1 MATNNMINTP
11 EPFGAASGGTG
22 LASPTAHGIM
32 VAEGSSA
39 MTPIVLSAGQILI
52 GTTASDPA
60 AASIEAGTGITVTN
74 TSGAITIAA
83 TGGGLT
89 WSTITAGTLAAAINN
104 AYVLNHASTACVV
117 TLPATAA
124 LGSKIIL
131 RGLAGSGG
139 WTATANTGQT
149 IQFGNQSSSSAGSWS
164 STDPGD
170 SCDLECIVANTTWAL
185 SNAVSS
191 GLTKV

>member
-1 MATNNMINTP
+1 MI
-11 EPFGAASGGTG
+11 G
-22 LASPTAHGIM
+22 
-32 VAEGSSA
+32 EGSSA

-60 AASIEAGTGITVTN
+60 AADLSAGTGIAI
-74 TSGAITIAA
+74 TSATGAITINA

-89 WSTITAGTLAAAINN
+89 WSTITGATLNAAINN
-104 AYVLNHASTACVV
+104 GYIINDTGAQCVI

-124 LGSKIIL
+124 IGSKIVI
-131 RGLAGSGG
+131 RGLGTGMG
-139 WTATANTGQT
+139 WAATANTGQT
-149 IQFGNQSSSSAGSWS
+149 IQFGNQSSSSAGSWG
-164 STDPGD
+164 TTVPTD

-185 SNAVSS
+185 SNCVSA